1 MAKSNTTVKLD
12 TRAFEAALK
21 KMKRKE
27 AESVLYK
34 AVSSGARIAKNE
46 VKQNTPISSAGSSG
60 WKGGDDNPRNHEAGT
75 LRDSVKFSLKKRAR
89 ARSAFFGALFLEEDG
104 KKKYYG
110 KFVVKTHNPNAFG
123 YRGGNKFFYDS
134 VNSAKKRSIERMEK
148 NLINRFTKYYQQFL

>member
-34 AVSSGARIAKNE
+34 AVSSGARIARNE
-46 VKQNTPISSAGSSG
+46 VKQNTPISRDGAKGFKLSS
-60 WKGGDDNPRNHEAGT
+60 RNHESGT

-104 KKKYYG
+104 KKKFYG
-110 KFVVKTHNPNAFG
+110 KFVVNTHNPNAFG
-123 YRGGNKFFYDS
+123 YKGGNNFFEKR
-134 VNSAKKRSIERMEK
+134 VKSAENKSIERMEK
-148 NLINRFTKYYQQFL
+148 NLINRFTKYYQRFL

>member
-34 AVSSGARIAKNE
+34 AVSSGARIARNE
-46 VKQNTPISSAGSSG
+46 VKQKQNTPISSGGAKGFKLSS
-60 WKGGDDNPRNHEAGT
+60 RNHESGT

-89 ARSAFFGALFLEEDG
+89 ARSAFFGSLFLEEDG
-104 KKKYYG
+104 KKKFYG
-110 KFVVKTHNPNAFG
+110 KFVVNTHNPNAFG
-123 YRGGNKFFYDS
+123 YIGGNNFFEKA
-134 VNSAKKRSIERMEK
+134 VKSAENKSIERMEK

>member
-1 MAKSNTTVKLD
+1 MAKGNTTVKLD

-46 VKQNTPISSAGSSG
+46 VKQNTPISNDGAKGFKLSS
-60 WKGGDDNPRNHEAGT
+60 RNHESGT

-104 KKKYYG
+104 KKKFYG
-110 KFVVKTHNPNAFG
+110 KFVVNTHNPNAFG
-123 YRGGNKFFYDS
+123 YKGGNNFFEKA
-134 VNSAKKRSIERMEK
+134 VKSAENKSIERMEK
-148 NLINRFTKYYQQFL
+148 NLINRFTKYYQRFL